1 MKKNGSIGVVG
12 LGSVGTAL
20 KHVLSFYHECYGYD
34 IDGRG
39 NWEDILGAAVVLV
52 CVDTPEGK
60 NKRLDCSNV
69 DNVLERLLE
78 SSYSGVVAIKSTVR
92 VGYMDFA
99 IQKFRNLRI
108 VYFPE
113 FLREKS
119 TLQWTVNPD
128 RLVLAGNAD
137 DVTTVLSYFAWVESA
152 KNIVVSF
159 RDAELGKLAHNA
171 FIATKVT
178 FANEMERISLELGA
192 DPEKVLEIVWSDR
205 RVGSPEHLKPYRG
218 AYGGKCV
225 PKDSD
230 ELETAGDSKFLGMI
244 SSMND
249 AFACSTSTGDGCT
262 LPKAESEIK

>member
-1 MKKNGSIGVVG
+1 MKERGSIGIVG
-12 LGSVGTAL
+12 LGSVGKAL
-20 KHVLSFYHECYGYD
+20 KHVLSFYHQCYGYD

-39 NWEDILGAAVVLV
+39 NWEDILGAAVSLV

-60 NKRLDCSNV
+60 NNRLDCSNV
-69 DNVLERLLE
+69 DNVLERL
-78 SSYSGVVAIKSTVR
+78 SDYNYSGVVAIKSTVR
-92 VGYMDFA
+92 VGYMETA
-99 IQKFRNLRI
+99 IHTFSNLRI

-128 RLVLAGNAD
+128 RLVIAGNPD
-137 DVTTVLSYFAWVESA
+137 DVSIVLSYFTWVESA
-152 KNIVVSF
+152 KTIIVSY

-178 FANEMERISLELGA
+178 FANEMERISLEHGA

-225 PKDSD
+225 PKDSG
-230 ELETAGDSKFLGMI
+230 ELETAGNSDFLRMI

-249 AFACSTSTGDGCT
+249 NFASTTTNGERCA
-262 LPKAESEIK
+262 LPKAEGETR

>member
-1 MKKNGSIGVVG
+1 MKRNESIGIVG
-12 LGSVGTAL
+12 LGSVGKAL
-20 KHVLSFYHECYGYD
+20 KHVLSFYHVCYGYD

-39 NWEDILGAAVVLV
+39 NLEDILDTAVVLV

-69 DNVLERLLE
+69 DNVLERL
-78 SSYSGVVAIKSTVR
+78 SVSNYSGVVTIKSTVR
-92 VGYMDFA
+92 VGFMESA
-99 IQKFRNLRI
+99 IKRFPNLKL

-128 RLVLAGNAD
+128 RLVLAGRPE
-137 DVTTVLSYFAWVESA
+137 DVARVLSYFSWVENA
-152 KNIVVSF
+152 KNIIVGY
-159 RDAELGKLAHNA
+159 REAELGKLAHNA

-178 FANEMERISLELGA
+178 FANEMERISLDRGA

-205 RVGSPEHLKPYRG
+205 RVGSPEHLRPYLG

-225 PKDSD
+225 PKDSG
-230 ELETAGDSKFLGMI
+230 ELEAAGDSDFLRVI

-249 AFACSTSTGDGCT
+249 AFARSSKNDYHCAIE
-262 LPKAESEIK
+262 KAESDTQ